1 MCEKIPAVLDF
12 MCVEPRVEL
21 ARVLDD
27 INEFF
32 FSNRI
37 GRKVLSLK

>member
-1 MCEKIPAVLDF
+1 MCEKIPAVLDH

-32 FSNRI
+32 L
-37 GRKVLSLK
+37 VTE